1 MLRILHVTDLHCHKP
16 FYEWVSE
23 LADQYDVVCIS
34 GDLIG
39 DGTALLHDE
48 NKQAQQDFV
57 IQWLEKMTKPIFV
70 CSGNHDVITD
80 DENDLHFNLDDF
92 DSSIDDANTW
102 EIDEEPVDIP
112 RCTWLNGFRNENVYA
127 DNTIHTIKGITFGVV
142 PYNYNDSLSKFK
154 HCDVLLHHEPPATTP
169 TAIQNELD
177 WGNSELYQALKNNII
192 SPDYILSGHVH
203 HPDSTSS
210 KVNKT
215 VIYNPGAD
223 FTRNTPRHRILVL

>member
-1 MLRILHVTDLHCHKP
+1 
-16 FYEWVSE
+16 
-23 LADQYDVVCIS
+23 
-34 GDLIG
+34 
-39 DGTALLHDE
+39 
-48 NKQAQQDFV
+48 
-57 IQWLEKMTKPIFV
+57 MTKPVFV

-80 DENDLHFNLDDF
+80 DENDLHFNLEDF
-92 DSSIDDANTW
+92 NNSIDETDTW
-102 EIDEEPVDIP
+102 EIDEEPVGIP

-127 DNTIHTIKGITFGVV
+127 DNTIHTIKGITFGAV
-142 PYNYNDSLSKFK
+142 PYNYSDSLSKFK

-177 WGNSELYQALKNNII
+177 WGNSELYQALMNNII

-210 KVNKT
+210 KVSKT

-223 FTRNTPRHRILVL
+223 FTRNTPRHRIFDL